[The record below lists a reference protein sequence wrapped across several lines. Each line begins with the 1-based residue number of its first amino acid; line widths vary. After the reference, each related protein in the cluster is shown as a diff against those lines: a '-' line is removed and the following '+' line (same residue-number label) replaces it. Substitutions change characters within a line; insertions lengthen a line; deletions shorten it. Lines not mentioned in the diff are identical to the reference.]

1 MSKIEEAIDKY
12 ILDQVD
18 NAVSEIKWGDQVDF
32 EDIIKD
38 NVDLED
44 IVKDNVDFE
53 DIVKG
58 NVDFGD
64 LARDALVENV
74 STALE
79 DAIPGA
85 LRGFDFK
92 ELIKERVD
100 FAELLRQNIDWHEA
114 AKDAV
119 ETEMTSQFHD
129 LERGIDDKVM
139 AVFSPHEVTLEALK
153 GELAMLKLEV
163 EKLKQPLPWYK
174 RLFR

>member
-1 MSKIEEAIDKY
+1 MSKIEEAIDRY
-12 ILDQVD
+12 ISDRVD
-18 NAVSEIKWGDQVDF
+18 NAVSEVKLD
-32 EDIIKD
+32 E
-38 NVDLED
+38 
-44 IVKDNVDFE
+44 IVRDNVDFE
-53 DIVKG
+53 DILKD

-64 LARDALVENV
+64 LARDALLENV

-92 ELIKERVD
+92 GLIKERVD
-100 FAELLRQNIDWHEA
+100 FAELLQQNIDWHET

>member
-1 MSKIEEAIDKY
+1 MSKIEEAIDRY
-12 ILDQVD
+12 ISDRVD
-18 NAVSEIKWGDQVDF
+18 NAVSEVKLD
-32 EDIIKD
+32 E
-38 NVDLED
+38 
-44 IVKDNVDFE
+44 IVRDNVDFE
-53 DIVKG
+53 DILKD

-64 LARDALVENV
+64 LARDALLENV

-100 FAELLRQNIDWHEA
+100 FAELLQQNIDWHEA